1 MNIWESFSSGP
12 VPKPSNEALLR
23 QIRERIEPEA
33 GVQHRIKQRL
43 EARISTPKLLEQA
56 REVIQPEAS
65 VTDRVWS
72 SIQSSIEPLSTVS
85 LLDRLRGVL
94 NPSAEVSAFLKQ
106 RLMMRLQ
113 PVHVPVHGSRIK
125 WVAALVLVV
134 LAVRISPLLFLA
146 PSTIAESPLMLLPT
160 KGEVSVL
167 IGGLWQPVSQ
177 ELIFTK
183 SALIQTHEGEA
194 TLVLHDD
201 GVIRLAPHTTVA
213 LHDTSD
219 RPQAPNHDPTLTLHA
234 GQMWLQGLVPAHVN
248 GISVVTSQGK
258 IIVHEGSVSIEEG
271 LQPGKVSVRVWDR
284 KADVLR
290 GDTQIPLV
298 AGERLQLSSDETVSV
313 KKIIPAQYDDS
324 WVSQNLRRDAV
335 HRREIA
341 QLQHE
346 RRAAMAGILPTS
358 PLYSVKRVAEAV
370 DVLMTFGE
378 EAKTQKRL
386 DQANT
391 RLNEAAALIAEGNS
405 DASVP
410 LQEYKDT
417 VMQIATGSGQ
427 GTLVQFLIQQ
437 QMKQATTEVAAALP
451 DDESYLLKKTVLETS
466 AALPDSFVNA
476 EEVQGVLLVDTL
488 SSLMRSVEEGDVI
501 SAKETFGELKPYL
514 SVMGTGALSVDREKE
529 AKATLSTFA
538 VALEAYEDEVGGI
551 DPDFLKEVAPYLP
564 KQAVVTEKHLSDAE
578 LDALVQQIYDRIFV
592 YKLPR
597 SRWNQMML
605 EFRTIEQH
613 PDRGSILRRLYRI
626 LPENGLA
633 RYVPSEFARAKE
645 AQEDEMRPA
654 APELEGETGEGE
666 EGQL

>member
-1 MNIWESFSSGP
+1 MNLWNPSS
-12 VPKPSNEALLR
+12 SNASPEPQSEALLR
-23 QIRERIEPEA
+23 QIRNQIEPEE
-33 GVQHRIKQRL
+33 GMQSRIKQRL
-43 EARISTPKLLEQA
+43 EARISAPHILEEA
-56 REVIQPEAS
+56 RKAIRPESS

-72 SIQSSIEPLSTVS
+72 SIQSSIEPLSSVS
-85 LLDRLRGVL
+85 VFDHLRDFL
-94 NPSAEVSAFLKQ
+94 RPSTEVSAFIKQ
-106 RLMMRLQ
+106 RLMLRLS
-113 PVHVPVHGSRIK
+113 PVPVPVASSRIK
-125 WVAALVLVV
+125 WVAAFVLVV

-146 PSTIAESPLMLLPT
+146 PQTIAESPLMLLPT

-201 GVIRLAPHTTVA
+201 GVVRIAPHTTVA

-234 GQMWLQGLVPAHVN
+234 GEIWVQGLIPAHVN

-258 IIVHEGSVSIEEG
+258 MIVHEGSISIQEG
-271 LQPGKVSVRVWDR
+271 SAGTNVRVWDR
-284 KADVLR
+284 KLDVLQ
-290 GDTQIPLV
+290 GETLTQLV
-298 AGERLQLSSDETVSV
+298 AGERLQLSGTTDASA
-313 KKIIPAQYDDS
+313 KKITPSQYDDS

-370 DVLMTFGE
+370 DVLLTFGE

-405 DASVP
+405 AAALP

-417 VMQIATGSGQ
+417 VMAMATGSGQ

-437 QMKQATTEVAAALP
+437 QMKQATVEVAAALP
-451 DDESYLLKKTVLETS
+451 DDPSYLIKQTVYDTS
-466 AALPDSFVNA
+466 AALPNGFVNT
-476 EEVQGVLLVDTL
+476 EDVQGVLLVDTL

-501 SAKETFGELKPYL
+501 SAKATFGQLKPYL
-514 SVMGTGALSVDREKE
+514 SVMGTGALSLEREKE

-538 VALEAYEDEVGGI
+538 VALEAYEDDVGGI
-551 DPDFLKEVAPYLP
+551 DPEFLKEVAPYLP
-564 KQAVVTEKHLSDAE
+564 KMVVVAEHYLTDQE
-578 LDALVQQIYDRIFV
+578 LDILVQQIYNRIFV

-597 SRWNQMML
+597 SRWNQLML
-605 EFRTIEQH
+605 EFRSIEGH
-613 PDRGSILRRLYRI
+613 PDRGSILRKLYRI

-633 RYVPSEFARAKE
+633 RYVPSEFVRAKE
-645 AQEDEMRPA
+645 DADEMRPVPPVEPA
-654 APELEGETGEGE
+654 MESEESV